1 MGIRS
6 FVGAEG
12 PALNLQ
18 HQSAL
23 EKALSDF
30 NDELSTVSSRQ
41 NAAAAFAAFWMF
53 FVDQLSGDYP
63 LIDRLAK
70 FVIRSEVSRLGYQLF
85 EPEILDVKKTGKSFE
100 EWCQEID
107 ENMVSPEDLKPL

>member
-1 MGIRS
+1 
-6 FVGAEG
+6 
-12 PALNLQ
+12 
-18 HQSAL
+18 
-23 EKALSDF
+23 
-30 NDELSTVSSRQ
+30 
-41 NAAAAFAAFWMF
+41 MF